1 MQHEWTSALFI
12 ALLLIAFLSFG
23 VLALRKSQARRRE
36 QFGEPELPPSQ
47 KVPEPKTPPE
57 PVAKPLPVAKPVP
70 PVAKP
75 EPAAKPVEPVTKPEP
90 VAKPVEPVTKPE
102 PVAKPVEPVTK
113 PEPVAKPVEPV
124 AKPEPVARPVEPV
137 SKPEPAAKPEPVAK
151 PTEPVAKPEAAKP
164 LVVVAPPVEPAKPTE
179 APAAPTAA
187 PAAKAEADAALKAGL
202 AKTHASFF
210 GRINQLFSRRPAI
223 DPAVLD
229 ELEDVL
235 LTADVGVNLAM
246 RLVDDLRQR
255 LKDKKLADVDAVKD
269 ALRQQL
275 ATALAAGGPTA
286 TLESLTAGDAKPQV
300 ILFVGVN
307 GVGKTTTI
315 GKIAAQLHDA
325 NKKVLLAAGDTF
337 RAAAAAQ
344 LSIWAER
351 AGAEIVQGKEGAD
364 PASVIFNA
372 VDAAKQKQ
380 IDIVLADTAGRLH
393 TKTELMDEIKKVKR
407 AASKARDGA
416 PDETWL
422 VVDGTTGQ
430 NALQQAREFHQAL
443 ELTGVILTKLDGT
456 AKGGVVVAI
465 VDALKIP
472 VRFVGVGE
480 KAGDLR
486 VFDADSFI
494 AALFDPA

>member
-1 MQHEWTSALFI
+1 MDFLRFYC
-12 ALLLIAFLSFG
+12 AFVCITFLGFG

-47 KVPEPKTPPE
+47 KVPEPKVPPGPVARPAEPSIRPE
-57 PVAKPLPVAKPVP
+57 PVAKR
-70 PVAKP
+70 
-75 EPAAKPVEPVTKPEP
+75 VEPVARPEP
-90 VAKPVEPVTKPE
+90 VV
-102 PVAKPVEPVTK
+102 
-113 PEPVAKPVEPV
+113 KPVEPV
-124 AKPEPVARPVEPV
+124 AKPEPLERVT
-137 SKPEPAAKPEPVAK
+137 KPEPVVT
-151 PTEPVAKPEAAKP
+151 PVDLVEPVAKPEPA
-164 LVVVAPPVEPAKPTE
+164 VAPVAKLEPVEVALVPP
-179 APAAPTAA
+179 P
-187 PAAKAEADAALKAGL
+187 AKAEPDAALKAGL

-210 GRINQLFSRRPAI
+210 GRINQLFSRSPAV

-246 RLVDDLRQR
+246 RLVDDLRAR
-255 LKDKKLADVDAVKD
+255 LKSKKLADVDAVKD

-275 ATALAAGGPTA
+275 AEALAAGGPGIS
-286 TLESLTAGDAKPQV
+286 LESLASGEAKPRV

-315 GKIAAQLHDA
+315 GKIAAQLGEA

-344 LSIWAER
+344 LGIWAER
-351 AGAEIVQGKEGAD
+351 SGAQIVQGKEGAD

-372 VDAAKQKQ
+372 VDAAKQQ
-380 IDIVLADTAGRLH
+380 NMDIVLADTAGRLH

-407 AASKARDGA
+407 ACSKARAGA

-486 VFDADSFI
+486 SFDADSFI